1 VITLDYRGGLLNMK
15 KEYIVFKISP
25 DVIDTEKELNELAE
39 AGWKLVCS
47 YAWHNNWLIMER
59 NKTKGEKA
67 K

>member
-1 VITLDYRGGLLNMK
+1 MK